1 MSKSRQSLAER
12 LAAVAGPQVSVTAVI
27 KKEAAPEAYDQG
39 VEPLK
44 VQAPRVKPTRN
55 EPPRETSKAAMPIP
69 EIGRTS
75 ITTPARVG
83 KTMIAG
89 YFSPQM
95 AKAVRLLAVER
106 DTTVQ
111 ALIGEGLDAV
121 LHKHGKHPMGER

>member
-1 MSKSRQSLAER
+1 MSKTATRPSLAQR
-12 LAAVAGPQVSVTAVI
+12 LAAVAGPQTPITAI
-27 KKEAAPEAYDQG
+27 EKPAPAPEPAM
-39 VEPLK
+39 K
-44 VQAPRVKPTRN
+44 VQAPKIVKTRAP
-55 EPPRETSKAAMPIP
+55 EPAPMPIP
-69 EIGRTS
+69 EVARG
-75 ITTPARVG
+75 TTPARVG

-95 AKAVRLLAVER
+95 AKAVKLLAVER

>member
-1 MSKSRQSLAER
+1 MSKTATRQSLAER
-12 LAAVAGPQVSVTAVI
+12 LAAVAGPQINPVAVI
-27 KKEAAPEAYDQG
+27 EAEAAPAI
-39 VEPLK
+39 K
-44 VQAPRVKPTRN
+44 VQAPKVKTRTTMPVP
-55 EPPRETSKAAMPIP
+55 EVIRAPAAVAKA
-69 EIGRTS
+69 RD
-75 ITTPARVG
+75 G

-95 AKAVRLLAVER
+95 AKAVKLLAVER